1 MFERTESN
9 KGEFCFIKFLIKS
22 SLALTVLAVFL
33 FVVEQA
39 SKTMEQTIKEKIIFI
54 LQNNKYPPLQ

>member
-1 MFERTESN
+1 LERTESN
-9 KGEFCFIKFLIKS
+9 KGEFCFIRFLIR
-22 SLALTVLAVFL
+22 SLLILTVAAVFL

-39 SKTMEQTIKEKIIFI
+39 NKTIEQTIKEKIIFM